1 MSLSPLFGDHEINC
15 YLNFGLVII
24 IFLCMMGFILF
35 LSCMFFSLSQPYL
48 LGLIF
53 LIRLL
58 FCSFYISFINSFIGL
73 ILFIIYVGG
82 TIVLFT
88 YCLMLSPHIIL
99 LGLKKFYAFLFLTV
113 PVFFTYNWSS
123 SLFEFYWLRD
133 ILSCVGVLLFIVI
146 LRVVDLI
153 DFSRGSLRCER

>member
-1 MSLSPLFGDHEINC
+1 
-15 YLNFGLVII
+15 
-24 IFLCMMGFILF
+24 MGFILF

-53 LIRLL
+53 L
-58 FCSFYISFINSFIGL
+58 
-73 ILFIIYVGG
+73 IIYVGG

-123 SLFEFYWLRD
+123 SLFEFYWLGD